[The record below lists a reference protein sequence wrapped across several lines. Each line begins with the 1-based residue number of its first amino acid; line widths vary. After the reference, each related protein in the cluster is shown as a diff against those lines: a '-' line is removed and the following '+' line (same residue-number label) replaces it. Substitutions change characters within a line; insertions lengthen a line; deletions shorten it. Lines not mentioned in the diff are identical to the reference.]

1 MKKRLLISLL
11 AVGAIFSLAACKKEI
26 FEVSFDSSGTIET
39 IEVTE
44 NGLIVEPTAPTREGY
59 TFGGWYLDAECT
71 QKVDFATYKVVGDV
85 TLYAQ
90 WLINSYTVSFESN
103 GGSSVEDITVEHGK
117 PVTLPA
123 NPTKEGHT
131 FSGWFA
137 DQNLTQ
143 PYTNSA
149 ITGNTKLYAK
159 WKSNVIYTGTFSGE
173 AAYNSEDGTYSF
185 ELDLQQWN
193 RFSVFYNKE
202 VISAKDENLV
212 ITGYFTEGAADW
224 TMNLYCD
231 VPENGVDVDY
241 TTFITSTGGKYRVTY
256 DPASHTLDFQDATPP
271 IEIPQEGFCF
281 QYTDATTN
289 KLGEATSVEAN
300 ADGSYTFVVELIAW
314 RYVKMY
320 YNGEVVDT
328 ALNATLQSS
337 GNIYIGDGKD
347 PSYAFYTNQ
356 AGKFEFTYIPAT
368 DGGMAVV
375 KAGPYKDPSEMPAGV
390 AFGYTITQGTDAVE
404 VLADASEVTVENGVY
419 TVTVTLQQWRY
430 VVIYV
435 DGVAVPVADMTI
447 SGDGWVDGTHASSS
461 NGSLYVPEDPTH
473 LMTSQAGGIQYTV
486 SYNPTD
492 KSLVID
498 NLSIGGEQ
506 PDTPLPTEGKIVV
519 GGTFEQELE
528 AVDGVYTLQA
538 TFAKW
543 NRFSFTLEGVELTTS
558 NVTITGC
565 FVNQAD
571 APWDERFYTEDGK
584 VFLYSGSA
592 EAEYIITYTVAT
604 ETINIELVPAES
616 PVPAEGVYFEHTNPE
631 NTVVYPG
638 DGEIEEVDGTYS
650 ITVTLNQWRYVAV
663 YYNGVKVNVADMTI
677 SGDGWVDGT
686 YDSST
691 NGSLYVDSE
700 PAHLLCSQKVEG
712 GISYKLTYNP
722 TNNTLIINNLSIEDE
737 VVEESV
743 YTLVAEAKGLS
754 WTEET
759 QLGDSGIFF
768 ATNKVKTESL
778 KITGASYEADGL
790 TFEFQYSLT
799 GGKVQLTDGVFLN
812 GIKLVLAD
820 YTKVTLYAAQK
831 SDKTTNLKVI
841 DTEGNEVT
849 VSNLLIDGVAAD
861 AWNTLPTDK
870 VSKYEFNLP
879 AGTYYL
885 GGAGGGAYVYQVN
898 VEYVE
903 EVSPEVPADNVWP
916 LANDEYA
923 QVITEAG
930 TALYDGAA
938 WIANGWR
945 LYVVVDAEGRIAY
958 MVQFP
963 PNGYGNPNETSYA
976 RHSLYAQKKSNPAF
990 ADLDSQW
997 KVVVP
1002 EGGMAIVVYAAES
1015 FITKLLGSY
1024 TEHGVNNASVN
1035 VDSLRLVYDAE
1046 NAQIVINEVDEPVV
1060 VGVHYEYTDADAKLL
1075 SGLEATYAESTHSY
1089 SFNVTLNQWRYFALT
1104 YNGKAISSE
1113 TTTVTGDYAAN
1124 GIYQDA
1130 NEGMNEFWCNIAG
1143 GKEFVVTYYPATNTL
1158 DITYVTPVLPGLTYG
1173 GTHSGNI
1180 PEANENGEYVV
1191 ELTFAQWGRVEFYF
1205 AGQLISSASTTVTG
1219 DFAGAYSNIK
1229 IKELYHDDGN
1239 TTLFLCAYADGGTY
1253 TFTYNPDKDTL
1264 HIEDDLITTTG
1275 FEIAETAGVAATN
1288 QHIYVNSVAVVNNF
1302 SVSGTLVIGTAGN
1315 NPHIQFSLDESNFNN
1330 RFLLWDQDNNGS
1342 FIASY
1347 AFAGSHRHAVG
1358 KGSVAAGEEVQFEVV
1373 TTVKHSYFYINGV
1386 LEFVFLNMNAQN
1398 FVIGGEK
1405 VQVTAT
1411 NIKTVTSADEAAWA
1425 EVLARPEMVR
1435 YEATVNP
1442 TAKALIHTD
1451 EIKNTTSVVIASNTS
1466 IGSTNTE
1473 VYKNGEALYNNFS
1486 ISGKILATSTGSNPH
1501 IQFLFANG
1509 KRFLLWDNDNNGSY
1523 QLGWQDASG
1532 HKNNQG
1538 TLKVNSGEEATFEIV
1553 CTTKHA
1559 YLYINGELALV
1570 YYNINPTSLNIGAQN
1585 TELSLTDLSIITSAN
1600 AEWANVLA
1608 REEIAA
1614 IEASDVTDCKGALA

>member
-11 AVGAIFSLAACKKEI
+11 AVGAIFSLAACQKEI
-26 FEVSFDSSGTIET
+26 FEVSFDNQGTVET
-39 IEVTE
+39 VEVTE

-59 TFGGWYLDAECT
+59 TFGGWYLDAECK
-71 QKVDFATYKVVGDV
+71 QKVDFETYKVVGDV

-90 WLINSYTVSFESN
+90 WLINSYTVSFEEN
-103 GGSSVEDITVEHGK
+103 GGSSVEDITVEYGK
-117 PVTLPA
+117 PATMPA
-123 NPTKEGHT
+123 NPTKEGHN
-131 FSGWFA
+131 FVGWFV

-143 PYTNSA
+143 PYTNGA
-149 ITGNTKLYAK
+149 IKGNTTLYAK
-159 WKSNVIYTGTFSGE
+159 WRSAVIYTGTFSGE
-173 AAYNSEDGTYSF
+173 ATYNSEDGTYSF
-185 ELDLQQWN
+185 ELDLPLWG

-202 VISAKDENLV
+202 VISANDENLV

-281 QYTDATTN
+281 QYTDASSN

-300 ADGSYTFVVELIAW
+300 ADGSYTFTVELAAW
-314 RYVKMY
+314 RHVKMY

-337 GNIYIGDGKD
+337 GNIYIGSGKD
-347 PSYAFYTNQ
+347 PSYAFFTNQ

-375 KAGPYKDPSEMPAGV
+375 KAGPYKDPSEMPTGV

-419 TVTVTLQQWRY
+419 TVTITLEQWRY

-435 DGVAVPVADMTI
+435 DGVAVPVADMII

-473 LMTSQAGGIQYTV
+473 LMTSQKVDGGIQYTI
-486 SYNPTD
+486 SYDPIGKT
-492 KSLVID
+492 LVID
-498 NLSIGGEQ
+498 NLLVDEQ
-506 PDTPLPTEGKIVV
+506 DQTDKLIV
-519 GGTFEQELE
+519 GGTFEQVLE

-538 TFAKW
+538 TFAIW
-543 NRFSFTLEGVELTTS
+543 NRFSFTLNGVELTTE
-558 NVTITGC
+558 NTTITGC
-565 FVNQAD
+565 FLNDAN

-584 VFLYSGSA
+584 VFLYSA
-592 EAEYIITYTVAT
+592 KDAREYVITYTVET
-604 ETINIELVPAES
+604 NTINIALV
-616 PVPAEGVYFEHTNPE
+616 
-631 NTVVYPG
+631 
-638 DGEIEEVDGTYS
+638 EV
-650 ITVTLNQWRYVAV
+650 
-663 YYNGVKVNVADMTI
+663 
-677 SGDGWVDGT
+677 
-686 YDSST
+686 
-691 NGSLYVDSE
+691 E
-700 PAHLLCSQKVEG
+700 
-712 GISYKLTYNP
+712 
-722 TNNTLIINNLSIEDE
+722 
-737 VVEESV
+737 EESV
-743 YTLVAEAKGLS
+743 YKLVAEAKGLS

-768 ATNKVKTESL
+768 VTNQVKTESL
-778 KITGASYEADGL
+778 KIEGASYEADGL

-799 GGKVQLTDGVFLN
+799 SGKVQLTDGVFLN

-831 SDKTTNLKVI
+831 SGKTTNIKIL
-841 DTEGNEVT
+841 DTDGNEVT
-849 VSNLLIDGVAAD
+849 VANLLIDGVAAD
-861 AWNTLPTDK
+861 AWNTLPIDK

-885 GGAGGGAYVYQVN
+885 GGTGGGAYVYQVN

-903 EVSPEVPADNVWP
+903 APTPEEPTPEEPADNVWP

-1015 FITKLLGSY
+1015 FVTKLLGSY
-1024 TEHGVNNASVN
+1024 TEHGVNNANVN

-1046 NAQIVINEVDEPVV
+1046 KAQIVINEVDEPVV
-1060 VGVHYEYTDADAKLL
+1060 VGVHYEYTDVDAKLL

-1113 TTTVTGDYAAN
+1113 TTTVTGDYATN

-1130 NEGMNEFWCNIAG
+1130 NEGMNKFWCNLTG

-1158 DITYVTPVLPGLTYG
+1158 DITYVVPVLPGLTYG
-1173 GTHSGNI
+1173 GTHNGNVA
-1180 PEANENGEYVV
+1180 EANENGEYVV

-1253 TFTYNPDKDTL
+1253 TFTYNPNKNTL

-1288 QHIYVNSVAVVNNF
+1288 QHIYVNSVAVTNNF
-1302 SVSGTLVIGTAGN
+1302 AVSGTLVIGTAGN
-1315 NPHIQFSLDESNFNN
+1315 NPHIQFSLDDSNFNN

-1342 FIASY
+1342 FISSY

-1358 KGSVAAGEEVQFEVV
+1358 KGSVVAGEEVQFEVV

-1405 VQVTAT
+1405 VQVTVT
-1411 NIKTVTSADEAAWA
+1411 NIKTVTSADEAGWA

-1442 TAKALIHTD
+1442 VAKALIHTD
-1451 EIKNTTSVVIASNTS
+1451 EIKNTTSIIIPTNTS

-1473 VYKNGEALYNNFS
+1473 VYKNGEALYNNYS
-1486 ISGKILATSTGSNPH
+1486 ISGKITATKTANNPH

-1509 KRFLLWDNDNNGSY
+1509 KRFLLWDNDSNGTY

-1538 TLKVNSGEEATFEIV
+1538 TIKIDSGVEATFELV
-1553 CTTKHA
+1553 CTAKHA

-1585 TELSLTDLSIITSAN
+1585 TELSMTELVVTTSAD
-1600 AEWANVLA
+1600 AEWANILA
-1608 REEIAA
+1608 REEIATY
-1614 IEASDVTDCKGALA
+1614 EASEETACKVVLA